1 MKWSMTSVFVIMLG
15 LIGFVVIFFFQE
27 VAVSNEQ
34 DYYSLKEIAEAAMID
49 SVDIAAWRLNGEIK
63 IVEQA
68 FVENFSERLKKSAT
82 YGKDQY
88 TVEFYDIWE
97 SPPKVT
103 IKIINKTDS
112 TKQTD
117 ITLGETDIVNELSA
131 ILVTGETFENNDED
145 EEDYS
150 DEEYFDD
157 DYYDESEYPDEYIDE
172 GL

>member
-1 MKWSMTSVFVIMLG
+1 MLG

-49 SVDIAAWRLNGEIK
+49 SVDIAAWRLTGELK

-88 TVEFYDIWE
+88 EIEFYDIWE

-103 IKIINKTDS
+103 VRIVNTTDS
-112 TKQTD
+112 TKQTNV
-117 ITLGETDIVNELSA
+117 TLGEADIVNELSA
-131 ILVTGETFENNDED
+131 ILVMN
-145 EEDYS
+145 
-150 DEEYFDD
+150 
-157 DYYDESEYPDEYIDE
+157 ES
-172 GL
+172 

>member
-1 MKWSMTSVFVIMLG
+1 MKWSMTGIFVIMLG

-49 SVDIAAWRLNGEIK
+49 SVDIAAWRLTGELK

-88 TVEFYDIWE
+88 EIEFYDIWE

-103 IKIINKTDS
+103 VRIVNTTDS
-112 TKQTD
+112 TKQTNV
-117 ITLGETDIVNELSA
+117 TLGEADIVNELSA
-131 ILVTGETFENNDED
+131 ILVMN
-145 EEDYS
+145 
-150 DEEYFDD
+150 
-157 DYYDESEYPDEYIDE
+157 ES
-172 GL
+172 